1 MKRYSV
7 TDFQKLLDFLEMG
20 TVEYGFPM
28 IGGLMPQIQALIAPP
43 VSEDS
48 KAAKGKKEK
57 EEKKHPYFKRRGRG
71 HNRDICD
78 ACRDGGELICCDK
91 CPASYHLQCHYP
103 AVDPT
108 DIPNGEWLCYAC
120 RCAAKRDQLESK
132 GNDKKKKK
140 TALEVLA
147 LAASLVNPRE
157 FELPKELQL
166 PIMFPGS
173 NKLDYVSGRR
183 GKQQNSSS
191 NNGKNHCLDSN
202 LLVPLP
208 ARLCFECGRSCRKA
222 PLIACDYCP
231 LYFHQDC
238 LDPPLTAFPI
248 GRWMCPNHP
257 NHFID
262 QNLLTSCRVTERIK
276 LWDKYA
282 NQRIDQHAVKL
293 DFLRKARTT
302 NPLFRTKVKLEGR
315 TRIKVPCSV
324 KFHYKHP
331 PELDPIQFYHDAVI
345 RPVVKDNKIDEGNE
359 NDDDKVPRTKCTE
372 RNKTELP
379 MEIEKET
386 EESINDRTEESS
398 KEKASNENKCTEK
411 VERENINDNS
421 CKENNGID
429 CYTERFGYNVKEGV
443 QLLER
448 PVLEALAQQRLEQI
462 LDANGENYNTIN
474 CQTRARAV
482 LFSLNSKPKPP
493 AFMIH
498 KTLTIGSGP
507 NCDLV
512 LSNYGNCSFTS
523 SKHAIIFFDET
534 TKHYELLNYSEHGTI
549 VDNVLYSCNYKGMLR
564 EQVNEDSD
572 KVSSIIKE
580 QETTEAIKAII
591 HRETVSLSQD
601 LAKEKKKLCRCN
613 VMKHEMKTADYLDEG
628 WEGSAIIAHGST
640 LSFGCLMFIF
650 NTINAHLER

>member
-1 MKRYSV
+1 
-7 TDFQKLLDFLEMG
+7 MG

-48 KAAKGKKEK
+48 KTAKNKKDK

-71 HNRDICD
+71 HNHDICD

-103 AVDPT
+103 AVDPA

-120 RCAAKRDQLESK
+120 RCASKKNLLDTK
-132 GNDKKKKK
+132 GNEKNKKKS
-140 TALEVLA
+140 ALEVLA

-173 NKLDYVSGRR
+173 NKVDYVSGRR
-183 GKQQNSSS
+183 GKQQSGS
-191 NNGKNHCLDSN
+191 NNGKSHCLDNN
-202 LLVPLP
+202 LMVPLP

-293 DFLRKARTT
+293 DFLRKARAA
-302 NPLFRTKVKLEGR
+302 NPLFRTKIKLEGR
-315 TRIKVPCSV
+315 TRVKVPCSV
-324 KFHYKHP
+324 KFHYEHP
-331 PELDPIQFYHDAVI
+331 PELDPVQFYHDAVI
-345 RPVVKDNKIDEGNE
+345 RPVIKNIKVQGVEANDNKLLKVEKENTKVQKLEESMEVEKEIEENNEIKDESNQE
-359 NDDDKVPRTKCTE
+359 DTSSIKYEENVEQENVTESSCNDDISTE
-372 RNKTELP
+372 YYA
-379 MEIEKET
+379 EK
-386 EESINDRTEESS
+386 
-398 KEKASNENKCTEK
+398 
-411 VERENINDNS
+411 
-421 CKENNGID
+421 
-429 CYTERFGYNVKEGV
+429 FGYDVKEGI

-448 PVLEALAQQRLEQI
+448 PVLEALALQRLEQI
-462 LDANGENYNTIN
+462 LDPDGENYNIIN
-474 CQTRARAV
+474 CQTRARAA
-482 LFSLNSKPKPP
+482 LFSLNHKPKPP
-493 AFMIH
+493 TFMVH

-523 SKHAIIFFDET
+523 SKHAIIFFDES
-534 TKHYELLNYSEHGTI
+534 TKRYELLNYSEYGTV
-549 VDNVLYSCNYKGMLR
+549 VDNVLYSCNYTGVV
-564 EQVNEDSD
+564 EE
-572 KVSSIIKE
+572 IKE
-580 QETTEAIKAII
+580 EVDDKFQLLTKEQDTTEAVKAII
-591 HRETVSLSQD
+591 REKVLTQ
-601 LAKEKKKLCRCN
+601 KQIEKKRVLCKCN
-613 VMKHEMKTADYLDEG
+613 LTRSETKNKDHLEEG
-628 WEGSAIIAHGST
+628 WEGSAIVAHGST
-640 LSFGCLMFIF
+640 LAFGCLMFVF

>member
-1 MKRYSV
+1 MS
-7 TDFQKLLDFLEMG
+7 

-43 VSEDS
+43 ISDDS
-48 KAAKGKKEK
+48 KAAKAKKEK

-71 HNRDICD
+71 HNRDFCD
-78 ACRDGGELICCDK
+78 ACKDGGELICCDK

-120 RCAAKRDQLESK
+120 RCASKREELFDEK
-132 GNDKKKKK
+132 GNEKKKRS
-140 TALEVLA
+140 ALEVLT

-173 NKLDYVSGRR
+173 NKVDYVSGRR
-183 GKQQNSSS
+183 GKPLSSS
-191 NNGKNHCLDSN
+191 YNNVGKSHCLDSN
-202 LLVPLP
+202 LMVPLP
-208 ARLCFECGRSCRKA
+208 ARLCYECGRSCRKA

-293 DFLRKARTT
+293 DFLRKARAA
-302 NPLFRTKVKLEGR
+302 NPLFRTKVRLEGR
-315 TRIKVPCSV
+315 PKIKVPCSV
-324 KFHYKHP
+324 KFHYKNRPHLEP
-331 PELDPIQFYHDAVI
+331 VQSYQDSLI
-345 RPVVKDNKIDEGNE
+345 RPVNDTAGKEERQTDVEKADGKDNCTENKKTKETDETRTKGEKCDTTADEGG
-359 NDDDKVPRTKCTE
+359 DRPKVSDASERTSKV
-372 RNKTELP
+372 
-379 MEIEKET
+379 
-386 EESINDRTEESS
+386 ESEVATDNS
-398 KEKASNENKCTEK
+398 KECNDLEFHTSNYG
-411 VERENINDNS
+411 RNI
-421 CKENNGID
+421 
-429 CYTERFGYNVKEGV
+429 KEGV

-462 LDANGENYNTIN
+462 LNPDGESYETIN
-474 CQTRARAV
+474 CHRRARAA
-482 LFSLNSKPKPP
+482 LFSLSPKPNPP
-493 AFMIH
+493 AFM
-498 KTLTIGSGP
+498 TRRTFVIGNGP

-512 LSNYGNCSFTS
+512 LSNYGSCGFTS
-523 SKHAIIFFDET
+523 SKHAVIFFDEVT
-534 TKHYELLNYSEHGTI
+534 RRYELLNYSEHGTI
-549 VDNVLYSCNYKGMLR
+549 VDHVLYSCDCTRVLE
-564 EQVNEDSD
+564 EQMKEEKTD
-572 KVSSIIKE
+572 KVMYVTKEEETSDIIK
-580 QETTEAIKAII
+580 TILRKDEAAYLEEYAHTDDILCKCNIKGDARINE
-591 HRETVSLSQD
+591 HLE
-601 LAKEKKKLCRCN
+601 
-613 VMKHEMKTADYLDEG
+613 EG

-640 LSFGCLMFIF
+640 ISFGCLTFIF
-650 NTINAHLER
+650 NTLDMYVDR

>member
-1 MKRYSV
+1 
-7 TDFQKLLDFLEMG
+7 MG

-48 KAAKGKKEK
+48 KTAKNKKDK

-71 HNRDICD
+71 HNHDICD

-103 AVDPT
+103 AVDPA

-120 RCAAKRDQLESK
+120 RCASKRNLLDTK
-132 GNDKKKKK
+132 GNEKNKKKS
-140 TALEVLA
+140 ALEVLA

-173 NKLDYVSGRR
+173 NKVDYVSGRR
-183 GKQQNSSS
+183 GKQQSGS
-191 NNGKNHCLDSN
+191 NNVGKSHCLDNN
-202 LLVPLP
+202 LMVPLP

-293 DFLRKARTT
+293 DFLRKARAA
-302 NPLFRTKVKLEGR
+302 NPLFRTKIKLEGR
-315 TRIKVPCSV
+315 TRVKVPCSV
-324 KFHYKHP
+324 KFHYEHP
-331 PELDPIQFYHDAVI
+331 PELDPVQFYHDAVI
-345 RPVVKDNKIDEGNE
+345 RPVIKNIKVQDVEDNDNKLPKVEKENTKVQKLEESMEVEKEIEENNEIKDESNQE
-359 NDDDKVPRTKCTE
+359 DTSSIKYEENVEQENVTESSCNDDISTE
-372 RNKTELP
+372 YYA
-379 MEIEKET
+379 EK
-386 EESINDRTEESS
+386 
-398 KEKASNENKCTEK
+398 
-411 VERENINDNS
+411 
-421 CKENNGID
+421 
-429 CYTERFGYNVKEGV
+429 FGYDVKEGI

-448 PVLEALAQQRLEQI
+448 PVLEALALQRLEQI
-462 LDANGENYNTIN
+462 LDPDGENYNIIN
-474 CQTRARAV
+474 CQTRARAA
-482 LFSLNSKPKPP
+482 LFSLNHKPKPP
-493 AFMIH
+493 TFMVH

-523 SKHAIIFFDET
+523 SKHAIIFFDES
-534 TKHYELLNYSEHGTI
+534 TKRYELLNYSEYGTV
-549 VDNVLYSCNYKGMLR
+549 VDNVLYSCNYTGVV
-564 EQVNEDSD
+564 EE
-572 KVSSIIKE
+572 IKE
-580 QETTEAIKAII
+580 ETDDKFQLITKEQDTTEAVKAII
-591 HRETVSLSQD
+591 REKVLTQ
-601 LAKEKKKLCRCN
+601 KQIEKKRVLCKCN
-613 VMKHEMKTADYLDEG
+613 LTRSETKNKDHLEEG
-628 WEGSAIIAHGST
+628 WEGSAIVAHGST
-640 LSFGCLMFIF
+640 LAFGCLMFVF

>member
-1 MKRYSV
+1 
-7 TDFQKLLDFLEMG
+7 MG

-48 KAAKGKKEK
+48 KTAKNKKDK

-71 HNRDICD
+71 HNHDICD

-103 AVDPT
+103 AVDPA

-120 RCAAKRDQLESK
+120 RCASKKNLLDTK
-132 GNDKKKKK
+132 GNEKNKKKS
-140 TALEVLA
+140 ALEVLA

-173 NKLDYVSGRR
+173 NKVDYVSGRR
-183 GKQQNSSS
+183 GKQQSGS
-191 NNGKNHCLDSN
+191 NNVGKSHCLDNN
-202 LLVPLP
+202 LMVPLP

-293 DFLRKARTT
+293 DFLRKARAA
-302 NPLFRTKVKLEGR
+302 NPLFRTKIKLEGR
-315 TRIKVPCSV
+315 TRVKVPCSV
-324 KFHYKHP
+324 KFHYEHP
-331 PELDPIQFYHDAVI
+331 PELDPVQFYHDAVI
-345 RPVVKDNKIDEGNE
+345 RPVIKNIKVQGVEANDNKLLKVEKENTKVQKLEESMEVEKEIEENNEIKDESNQE
-359 NDDDKVPRTKCTE
+359 DTSSIKYEENVEQENVTESSCNDDISTE
-372 RNKTELP
+372 YYA
-379 MEIEKET
+379 EK
-386 EESINDRTEESS
+386 
-398 KEKASNENKCTEK
+398 
-411 VERENINDNS
+411 
-421 CKENNGID
+421 
-429 CYTERFGYNVKEGV
+429 FGYDVKEGI

-448 PVLEALAQQRLEQI
+448 PVLEALALQRLEQI
-462 LDANGENYNTIN
+462 LDPDGENYNIIN
-474 CQTRARAV
+474 CQTRARAA
-482 LFSLNSKPKPP
+482 LFSLNHKPKPP
-493 AFMIH
+493 TFMVH

-523 SKHAIIFFDET
+523 SKHAIIFFDES
-534 TKHYELLNYSEHGTI
+534 TKRYELLNYSEYGTV
-549 VDNVLYSCNYKGMLR
+549 VDNVLYSCNYTGVV
-564 EQVNEDSD
+564 EE
-572 KVSSIIKE
+572 IKE
-580 QETTEAIKAII
+580 EVDDKFQLLTKEQDTTEAVKAII
-591 HRETVSLSQD
+591 REKVLTQ
-601 LAKEKKKLCRCN
+601 KQIEKKRVLCKCN
-613 VMKHEMKTADYLDEG
+613 LTRSETKNKDHLEEG
-628 WEGSAIIAHGST
+628 WEGSAIVAHGST
-640 LSFGCLMFIF
+640 LAFGCLMFVF

>member
-1 MKRYSV
+1 
-7 TDFQKLLDFLEMG
+7 MG

-48 KAAKGKKEK
+48 KAAKNKKDK

-103 AVDPT
+103 AVDPA

-120 RCAAKRDQLESK
+120 RCASKRNLLDSK
-132 GNDKKKKK
+132 GNEKNKKKS
-140 TALEVLA
+140 ALEVLA

-173 NKLDYVSGRR
+173 NKVDYVSGRR
-183 GKQQNSSS
+183 GKQQSGNT
-191 NNGKNHCLDSN
+191 NAGRNHCLDSN
-202 LLVPLP
+202 LMVPLP

-302 NPLFRTKVKLEGR
+302 NPLFRTKVRLEGR
-315 TRIKVPCSV
+315 TRVKVPCSV
-324 KFHYKHP
+324 KFQYEHP
-331 PELDPIQFYHDAVI
+331 PELDPIRFYHDTVM
-345 RPVVKDNKIDEGNE
+345 RSVNKNTKKQSAESNDCRTPKVEYTEIKKSDEQ
-359 NDDDKVPRTKCTE
+359 
-372 RNKTELP
+372 
-379 MEIEKET
+379 MEIENDGELNNDVKE
-386 EESINDRTEESS
+386 ENNKDEI
-398 KEKASNENKCTEK
+398 SNESNCNEK
-411 VERENINDNS
+411 VEEENIN
-421 CKENNGID
+421 ENNCTDDGSVEY
-429 CYTERFGYNVKEGV
+429 CAKHFGYDIKEGV

-448 PVLEALAQQRLEQI
+448 PVLEALALQRLEQI
-462 LDANGENYNTIN
+462 LDTDGENYHSIN
-474 CQTRARAV
+474 CRMMARAA
-482 LFSLNSKPKPP
+482 LFSLNHKPKPP
-493 AFMIH
+493 FFMIH

-512 LSNYGNCSFTS
+512 LSNYGNCSFIS
-523 SKHAIIFFDET
+523 SKHAIIFFDES
-534 TKHYELLNYSEHGTI
+534 TKRYELLNYSEYGTL
-549 VDNVLYSCNYKGMLR
+549 VDNVLYSCNYSDVTK
-564 EQVNEDSD
+564 EQVKEEIDE
-572 KVSSIIKE
+572 KIQLVTKEQKTTEAVKAIIKE
-580 QETTEAIKAII
+580 KVLHSQEQIERK
-591 HRETVSLSQD
+591 RV
-601 LAKEKKKLCRCN
+601 LCKCN
-613 VMKHEMKTADYLDEG
+613 LTKYGTRNTDHLEEG
-628 WEGSAIIAHGST
+628 WEGSAIVAHGST
-640 LSFGCLMFIF
+640 LSFGCLLFVF
-650 NTINAHLER
+650 NTMNAHLER

>member
-1 MKRYSV
+1 
-7 TDFQKLLDFLEMG
+7 MG

-48 KAAKGKKEK
+48 KTAKNKKDK

-71 HNRDICD
+71 HNHDICD

-103 AVDPT
+103 AVDPA

-120 RCAAKRDQLESK
+120 RCASKRNLLDTK
-132 GNDKKKKK
+132 GNEKNKKKS
-140 TALEVLA
+140 ALEVLA

-173 NKLDYVSGRR
+173 NKVDYVSGRR
-183 GKQQNSSS
+183 GKQQSGS
-191 NNGKNHCLDSN
+191 NNGKSHCLDNN
-202 LLVPLP
+202 LMVPLP

-293 DFLRKARTT
+293 DFLRKARAA
-302 NPLFRTKVKLEGR
+302 NPLFRTKIKLEGR
-315 TRIKVPCSV
+315 TRVKVPCSV
-324 KFHYKHP
+324 KFHYEHP
-331 PELDPIQFYHDAVI
+331 PELDPVQFYHDAVI
-345 RPVVKDNKIDEGNE
+345 RPVIKNIKVQDVEDNDNKLPKVEKENTKVQKLEESMEVEKEIEENNEIKDESNQE
-359 NDDDKVPRTKCTE
+359 DTSSIKYEENVEQENVTESSCNDDISTE
-372 RNKTELP
+372 YYS
-379 MEIEKET
+379 EK
-386 EESINDRTEESS
+386 
-398 KEKASNENKCTEK
+398 
-411 VERENINDNS
+411 
-421 CKENNGID
+421 
-429 CYTERFGYNVKEGV
+429 FGYDVKEGI

-448 PVLEALAQQRLEQI
+448 PVLEALALQRLEQI
-462 LDANGENYNTIN
+462 LDPDGENYNIIN
-474 CQTRARAV
+474 CQTRARAA
-482 LFSLNSKPKPP
+482 LFSLNHKPKPP
-493 AFMIH
+493 TFMVH

-523 SKHAIIFFDET
+523 SKHAIIFFDES
-534 TKHYELLNYSEHGTI
+534 TKRYELLNYSEYGTV
-549 VDNVLYSCNYKGMLR
+549 VDNVLYSCNYTGVV
-564 EQVNEDSD
+564 EE
-572 KVSSIIKE
+572 IKE
-580 QETTEAIKAII
+580 ETDDKFQLITKEQDTTEAVKAII
-591 HRETVSLSQD
+591 REKVLTQ
-601 LAKEKKKLCRCN
+601 KQIEKKRVLCKCN
-613 VMKHEMKTADYLDEG
+613 LTRSETKNKDHLEEG
-628 WEGSAIIAHGST
+628 WEGSAIVAHGST
-640 LSFGCLMFIF
+640 LAFGCLMFVF

>member
-1 MKRYSV
+1 
-7 TDFQKLLDFLEMG
+7 MG

-48 KAAKGKKEK
+48 KTAKNKKDK

-103 AVDPT
+103 AVDPA

-120 RCAAKRDQLESK
+120 RCASKRNLLDTK
-132 GNDKKKKK
+132 GNEKNKKKS
-140 TALEVLA
+140 ALEMLA

-173 NKLDYVSGRR
+173 NKVDYVSGRR
-183 GKQQNSSS
+183 GKQQSGI
-191 NNGKNHCLDSN
+191 NNVGKSHCLDNN
-202 LLVPLP
+202 LMVPLP

-293 DFLRKARTT
+293 DFLRKARAA
-302 NPLFRTKVKLEGR
+302 NPLFRTKIKLESR
-315 TRIKVPCSV
+315 TRVKVPWSV
-324 KFHYKHP
+324 KFHYEHP
-331 PELDPIQFYHDAVI
+331 PELDSIQFYHDAVI
-345 RPVVKDNKIDEGNE
+345 KPVVKNIKVQDIE
-359 NDDDKVPRTKCTE
+359 NNDIK
-372 RNKTELP
+372 LP
-379 MEIEKET
+379 KIEKENT
-386 EESINDRTEESS
+386 EVQRMEESMEVEKEIEDDNEIKDKINQEET
-398 KEKASNENKCTEK
+398 SNAKYEEK
-411 VERENINDNS
+411 VEEENVTENRYSNDIGTES
-421 CKENNGID
+421 
-429 CYTERFGYNVKEGV
+429 YVERFGYNIKEGI

-448 PVLEALAQQRLEQI
+448 PVLEALALQRLEQI
-462 LDANGENYNTIN
+462 LDPDGENYETIN
-474 CQTRARAV
+474 CQTKARAA
-482 LFSLNSKPKPP
+482 LFSLNRKPKPP
-493 AFMIH
+493 AFMVH

-523 SKHAIIFFDET
+523 SKHAIIFFDES
-534 TKHYELLNYSEHGTI
+534 TKRYELLNYSEYGTV
-549 VDNVLYSCNYKGMLR
+549 VDNVLYSCNYTSVI
-564 EQVNEDSD
+564 EQVKEEADEKLQSMT
-572 KVSSIIKE
+572 KE
-580 QETTEAIKAII
+580 QETTEAVKSII
-591 HRETVSLSQD
+591 REKVLTQEQAENKRVLCKCNLTSLETKD
-601 LAKEKKKLCRCN
+601 
-613 VMKHEMKTADYLDEG
+613 KHHLEEG
-628 WEGSAIIAHGST
+628 WEGSAIVAHGST
-640 LSFGCLMFIF
+640 LAFGCLMFVF

>member
-1 MKRYSV
+1 MS
-7 TDFQKLLDFLEMG
+7 

-43 VSEDS
+43 ISDDS
-48 KAAKGKKEK
+48 KAAKAKKEK

-71 HNRDICD
+71 HNRDFCD
-78 ACRDGGELICCDK
+78 ACKDGGELICCDK

-120 RCAAKRDQLESK
+120 RCASKREELFDEK
-132 GNDKKKKK
+132 GNEKKKRS
-140 TALEVLA
+140 ALEVLT

-173 NKLDYVSGRR
+173 NKVDYVTGRR
-183 GKQQNSSS
+183 GKPPSSS
-191 NNGKNHCLDSN
+191 YNNVGKSHCLDSN
-202 LLVPLP
+202 LMVPLP
-208 ARLCFECGRSCRKA
+208 ARLCYECRRSCRKA

-262 QNLLTSCRVTERIK
+262 QHLLTSCRVTERIK

-293 DFLRKARTT
+293 DFLRKARAA

-315 TRIKVPCSV
+315 PRIKVPCSI
-324 KFHYKHP
+324 KFHYEHP
-331 PELDPIQFYHDAVI
+331 PHLDPVHSYQNSLIW
-345 RPVVKDNKIDEGNE
+345 PVNNVSAKTLPCLQITDEEEQQKTDVEKIDSKDNCIEDKKTEEINEAKMKEKYNTTPDEGS
-359 NDDDKVPRTKCTE
+359 DQQKVSNVSEDT
-372 RNKTELP
+372 NKAESE
-379 MEIEKET
+379 MIEAVT
-386 EESINDRTEESS
+386 
-398 KEKASNENKCTEK
+398 
-411 VERENINDNS
+411 DNS
-421 CKENNGID
+421 DECNDHNF
-429 CYTERFGYNVKEGV
+429 YTSNDGYNIREGI

-462 LDANGENYNTIN
+462 LNPNGESYKRIN
-474 CQTRARAV
+474 CHKRARAA
-482 LFSLNSKPKPP
+482 LFSLCPKPNPP
-493 AFMIH
+493 AFMTH
-498 KTLTIGSGP
+498 KTFIIGNGP

-512 LSNYGNCSFTS
+512 LSNYGSCGFTS
-523 SKHAIIFFDET
+523 PRHAVIFFDEV
-534 TKHYELLNYSEHGTI
+534 TKHYELLNYSEYGTV
-549 VDNVLYSCNYKGMLR
+549 VDHVLYSCDCTRVLE
-564 EQVNEDSD
+564 EQIKEEKTD
-572 KVSSIIKE
+572 KVICVTKEEETSDIIK
-580 QETTEAIKAII
+580 TIL
-591 HRETVSLSQD
+591 H
-601 LAKEKKKLCRCN
+601 KEKTCLEENVHTDERILCKCN
-613 VMKHEMKTADYLDEG
+613 IKRDSSDLEEG

-640 LSFGCLMFIF
+640 ISFGCLMFVF
-650 NTINAHLER
+650 NTLDMYVDR

>member
-1 MKRYSV
+1 
-7 TDFQKLLDFLEMG
+7 MG

-48 KAAKGKKEK
+48 KTAKNKKDK

-71 HNRDICD
+71 HNHDICD

-103 AVDPT
+103 AVDPA

-120 RCAAKRDQLESK
+120 RCASKRNLLDTK
-132 GNDKKKKK
+132 GNEKNKKKS
-140 TALEVLA
+140 ALEVLA

-173 NKLDYVSGRR
+173 NKVDYVSGRR
-183 GKQQNSSS
+183 GKQQSGS
-191 NNGKNHCLDSN
+191 NNGKSHCLDNN
-202 LLVPLP
+202 LMVPLP

-293 DFLRKARTT
+293 DFLRKARAA
-302 NPLFRTKVKLEGR
+302 NPLFRTKIKLEGR
-315 TRIKVPCSV
+315 TRVKVPCSV
-324 KFHYKHP
+324 KFHYEHP
-331 PELDPIQFYHDAVI
+331 PELDPVQFYHDAVI
-345 RPVVKDNKIDEGNE
+345 RPVIKNIKVQDIEDNDNKLPKVEKENTKVQKLEESMEVEKEIEENNELKDENNQE
-359 NDDDKVPRTKCTE
+359 DTSSIKYEENVEQENVIESSCNDDISTE
-372 RNKTELP
+372 YYA
-379 MEIEKET
+379 EK
-386 EESINDRTEESS
+386 
-398 KEKASNENKCTEK
+398 
-411 VERENINDNS
+411 
-421 CKENNGID
+421 
-429 CYTERFGYNVKEGV
+429 FGYDIKEGI

-448 PVLEALAQQRLEQI
+448 PVLEALALQRLEQI
-462 LDANGENYNTIN
+462 LDPDGENYDIIN
-474 CQTRARAV
+474 CQTRARAA
-482 LFSLNSKPKPP
+482 LFSLNHKPKPP
-493 AFMIH
+493 TFMVH

-523 SKHAIIFFDET
+523 SKHAIIFFDES
-534 TKHYELLNYSEHGTI
+534 TKRYELLNYSEYGTV
-549 VDNVLYSCNYKGMLR
+549 VDNVLYSCNYTGVV
-564 EQVNEDSD
+564 EE
-572 KVSSIIKE
+572 IKE
-580 QETTEAIKAII
+580 EADDKYQLMSKEQDTTEAVKAII
-591 HRETVSLSQD
+591 REKVLTQ
-601 LAKEKKKLCRCN
+601 KQIEKKRVLCKCN
-613 VMKHEMKTADYLDEG
+613 LTRSETKNKDHLEEG
-628 WEGSAIIAHGST
+628 WEGSAIVAHGST
-640 LSFGCLMFIF
+640 LAFGCLMFVF

>member
-1 MKRYSV
+1 
-7 TDFQKLLDFLEMG
+7 MG

-43 VSEDS
+43 ISEDS
-48 KAAKGKKEK
+48 KAAKSKKDK

-71 HNRDICD
+71 HNHDICD

-103 AVDPT
+103 AVDPS

-120 RCAAKRDQLESK
+120 RCAAKRNLLDNK
-132 GNDKKKKK
+132 GNDKNKKKS
-140 TALEVLA
+140 ALEVLA

-173 NKLDYVSGRR
+173 NKVDYVSGRR
-183 GKQQNSSS
+183 GKQQSGS
-191 NNGKNHCLDSN
+191 NNGKNHCLDNN

-293 DFLRKARTT
+293 DFLRKARAA
-302 NPLFRTKVKLEGR
+302 NPLFRTKVRLEGR
-315 TRIKVPCSV
+315 TRVKVPCSV
-324 KFHYKHP
+324 KFHYEHP
-331 PELDPIQFYHDAVI
+331 PELDPVRFYHDAVI
-345 RPVVKDNKIDEGNE
+345 RPVIRNTKAQDTENDNKSP
-359 NDDDKVPRTKCTE
+359 KVETVEVQKVG
-372 RNKTELP
+372 EL

-386 EESINDRTEESS
+386 SKNNEIKEENNQEEIS
-398 KEKASNENKCTEK
+398 KAKHEKK
-411 VERENINDNS
+411 VENEDVIEQETRCDDDSSVE
-421 CKENNGID
+421 
-429 CYTERFGYNVKEGV
+429 YYAERFGYDVKEGV

-448 PVLEALAQQRLEQI
+448 PVLEALALQRLEQI
-462 LDANGENYNTIN
+462 LDPDGENYDTIN
-474 CQTRARAV
+474 CQMAARAA
-482 LFSLNSKPKPP
+482 LFSLNHKPKPP
-493 AFMIH
+493 AFMVH

-507 NCDLV
+507 NCDLI

-523 SKHAIIFFDET
+523 SKHAIIFFDES
-534 TKHYELLNYSEHGTI
+534 TKRYELLNYSEYGTV
-549 VDNVLYSCNYKGMLR
+549 VDNVLYSCNYTEVI
-564 EQVNEDSD
+564 EQVKEEIDD
-572 KVSSIIKE
+572 RGQPATKEVETAEAVKAIIKE
-580 QETTEAIKAII
+580 KVVPDKELQEKRILCKCNLTKY
-591 HRETVSLSQD
+591 ETKNKNQL
-601 LAKEKKKLCRCN
+601 E
-613 VMKHEMKTADYLDEG
+613 EG
-628 WEGSAIIAHGST
+628 WEGSAIVAHGST
-640 LSFGCLMFIF
+640 LAFGCLMFVF

>member
-1 MKRYSV
+1 MS
-7 TDFQKLLDFLEMG
+7 

-28 IGGLMPQIQALIAPP
+28 LGGLMPQIQALIAPP
-43 VSEDS
+43 ISDDS
-48 KAAKGKKEK
+48 KAAKAKKEK

-71 HNRDICD
+71 HNRDFCD
-78 ACRDGGELICCDK
+78 ACKDGGELICCDK

-120 RCAAKRDQLESK
+120 RCASKREGLLDDK
-132 GNDKKKKK
+132 GNEKKKRS
-140 TALEVLA
+140 ALEVLT

-173 NKLDYVSGRR
+173 NKVDYVSGRR
-183 GKQQNSSS
+183 VGKS
-191 NNGKNHCLDSN
+191 HCLDSN
-202 LLVPLP
+202 LMVPLP

-282 NQRIDQHAVKL
+282 NQQIDQHAVKL
-293 DFLRKARTT
+293 DFLRKARAA
-302 NPLFRTKVKLEGR
+302 NPLFRTKVRLEGR
-315 TRIKVPCSV
+315 PRIKVPYSV
-324 KFHYKHP
+324 KFHYENP
-331 PELDPIQFYHDAVI
+331 PHIDPTHTYQNSLILPVRNIADEKIQQIDVEKAC
-345 RPVVKDNKIDEGNE
+345 NKGNCVE
-359 NDDDKVPRTKCTE
+359 DR
-372 RNKTELP
+372 
-379 MEIEKET
+379 KET
-386 EESINDRTEESS
+386 EKSEEVKIK
-398 KEKASNENKCTEK
+398 KETCDATVDGASNQQKVSDVNEHMSKTENETVTDSSNKEYSKCK
-411 VERENINDNS
+411 FYASSYDYNI
-421 CKENNGID
+421 
-429 CYTERFGYNVKEGV
+429 KEGV

-462 LDANGENYNTIN
+462 LNPDGENYKLIN
-474 CQTRARAV
+474 CHRRARAA
-482 LFSLNSKPKPP
+482 LFSLSPKPNPP
-493 AFMIH
+493 AFM
-498 KTLTIGSGP
+498 TRRTFVIGNGP

-512 LSNYGNCSFTS
+512 LSNYGSCGFTS
-523 SKHAIIFFDET
+523 SKHAVIFFDEV
-534 TKHYELLNYSEHGTI
+534 TKHYELLNYSEYGTM
-549 VDNVLYSCNYKGMLR
+549 VDHVLYSCDYTRVLE
-564 EQVNEDSD
+564 EQIKEDKTDKMIYVTKEEETSD
-572 KVSSIIKE
+572 IIKTILHKE
-580 QETTEAIKAII
+580 
-591 HRETVSLSQD
+591 ETVCLEEYSHTD
-601 LAKEKKKLCRCN
+601 NKILCKCSIKRN
-613 VMKHEMKTADYLDEG
+613 TRINEHIEEG

-640 LSFGCLMFIF
+640 ISFGCLMFVF
-650 NTINAHLER
+650 NTLNMYVDR

>member
-1 MKRYSV
+1 
-7 TDFQKLLDFLEMG
+7 MG

-48 KAAKGKKEK
+48 KAAKNKKDK

-71 HNRDICD
+71 HNHDFCD

-120 RCAAKRDQLESK
+120 RCAAKRDLLDNK
-132 GNDKKKKK
+132 GNEKKKKK
-140 TALEVLA
+140 SALEVLA

-173 NKLDYVSGRR
+173 NKMDYVSGRR
-183 GKQQNSSS
+183 GKQQNSS
-191 NNGKNHCLDSN
+191 NNGGKNHCLDSN
-202 LLVPLP
+202 LMVPLP

-293 DFLRKARTT
+293 DFLRKARAA
-302 NPLFRTKVKLEGR
+302 NPLFRTKARLEGR

-324 KFHYKHP
+324 KYHYENP
-331 PELDPIQFYHDAVI
+331 SELDPIRFYQDSVI
-345 RPVVKDNKIDEGNE
+345 RPVATKMDNCDEDSKVDTANGSKEETTGSKNSEVIMELEKNNE
-359 NDDDKVPRTKCTE
+359 
-372 RNKTELP
+372 
-379 MEIEKET
+379 ET
-386 EESINDRTEESS
+386 EEESKKTDHECAMGESKSKQKIECRTITESNCKIS
-398 KEKASNENKCTEK
+398 DS
-411 VERENINDNS
+411 RE
-421 CKENNGID
+421 
-429 CYTERFGYNVKEGV
+429 CYAERFGYSMKEGV

-462 LDANGENYNTIN
+462 LNPAGENYEAIN
-474 CQTRARAV
+474 CQRKARAA
-482 LFSLNSKPKPP
+482 LFSLGNKPEPP

-498 KTLTIGSGP
+498 KTMTIGSGP

-512 LSNYGNCSFTS
+512 LSNYGNCRFTS

-534 TKHYELLNYSEHGTI
+534 TKRYELLNYSEYGTI
-549 VDNVLYSCNYKGMLR
+549 VDNVLYSCNYTQILD
-564 EQVNEDSD
+564 EQIKEESD
-572 KVSSIIKE
+572 GRLTPVTKE
-580 QETTEAIKAII
+580 QEMSEVIKAIVQKEEYF
-591 HRETVSLSQD
+591 HEQDESQKQTLCKCNIRKHKVRSKED
-601 LAKEKKKLCRCN
+601 LE
-613 VMKHEMKTADYLDEG
+613 EG
-628 WEGSAIIAHGST
+628 WEGSAVIAHGST
-640 LSFGCLMFIF
+640 LSFGCLMFVF
-650 NTINAHLER
+650 NTINAYLER

>member
-1 MKRYSV
+1 
-7 TDFQKLLDFLEMG
+7 MG

-48 KAAKGKKEK
+48 KAAKNKKDK

-71 HNRDICD
+71 HNHDICD

-103 AVDPT
+103 AVDPA

-120 RCAAKRDQLESK
+120 RCASKRNLLDNK
-132 GNDKKKKK
+132 GNEKNKKKS
-140 TALEVLA
+140 ALEVLA

-173 NKLDYVSGRR
+173 NKVDYVSGRR
-183 GKQQNSSS
+183 GKQHSGT
-191 NNGKNHCLDSN
+191 NNVGKSHCLDNN
-202 LLVPLP
+202 LMVPLP

-293 DFLRKARTT
+293 DFLRKARAT

-324 KFHYKHP
+324 KFHYEHP
-331 PELDPIQFYHDAVI
+331 PELDPVRFYHDAVI
-345 RPVVKDNKIDEGNE
+345 RPVTKSTENGENKDS
-359 NDDDKVPRTKCTE
+359 
-372 RNKTELP
+372 
-379 MEIEKET
+379 T
-386 EESINDRTEESS
+386 EESIEVKQTEELMDVE
-398 KEKASNENKCTEK
+398 KEVEESGEIKQENNQEETKNDKNVEQENVNENEC
-411 VERENINDNS
+411 NDDDNS
-421 CKENNGID
+421 VE
-429 CYTERFGYNVKEGV
+429 YYAEHYGYNAKEGI

-448 PVLEALAQQRLEQI
+448 PVLEALALQRLEQI
-462 LDANGENYNTIN
+462 LDPDGENYDTIN
-474 CQTRARAV
+474 CQTTARAA
-482 LFSLNSKPKPP
+482 LFSLNKKPKPP
-493 AFMIH
+493 TFMIH

-523 SKHAIIFFDET
+523 SKHAIIFFDEST
-534 TKHYELLNYSEHGTI
+534 RRYELLNYSEYGTV
-549 VDNVLYSCNYKGMLR
+549 VDNVLYSCNYTKVV
-564 EQVNEDSD
+564 EQVKEETDD
-572 KVSSIIKE
+572 KMQLLSKE
-580 QETTEAIKAII
+580 QETTEAVKAII
-591 HRETVSLSQD
+591 
-601 LAKEKKKLCRCN
+601 KEKVLSEEQTERKKVLCKCN
-613 VMKHEMKTADYLDEG
+613 LTKYETNNKDRLEEG
-628 WEGSAIIAHGST
+628 WEGSAIVAHGST
-640 LSFGCLMFIF
+640 LAFGCLMFVF
-650 NTINAHLER
+650 NTINPHLER